1 MVDMSN
7 YNKIAPYYDYLAF
20 LVFGHTQRKAV
31 SCLLKDIPSGS
42 RVLIAGGGT
51 GKILEDISRLP
62 NKNFTVVYIE
72 KSIRMLERAKRRK
85 ITINNITFIHQDIL
99 TFRSDTA
106 FDCIITP
113 FLLDNFSQHE
123 AAHLITMLSC
133 QLDKEGIWIDTDFRH
148 VNNRFQFALTPL
160 IRIMYWFFS
169 WAGEVKA
176 QALPPIDALFET
188 AGYKAMKSETF
199 YKGLIR
205 TVLYA
210 K

>member
-1 MVDMSN
+1 MSN

-20 LVFGHTQRKAV
+20 LVFGNTQRKAV
-31 SCLLKDIPSGS
+31 SYLLKDIPSGS
-42 RVLIAGGGT
+42 KVLIAGGGT
-51 GKILEDISRLP
+51 GKILEDISRLL
-62 NKNFTVVYIE
+62 NKDFTVVYIE
-72 KSIRMLERAKRRK
+72 KSIRMLDSARRRK
-85 ITINNITFIHQDIL
+85 VSIENITFIHQDIL

-113 FLLDNFSQHE
+113 FLLDNFSDYE
-123 AAHLITMLSC
+123 AAHLITKLSC

-160 IRIMYWFFS
+160 IQIMYWFFS
-169 WAGEVKA
+169 WAGEVKTH
-176 QALPPIDALFET
+176 ALPPIDALFET
-188 AGYKAMKSETF
+188 AGYKATKSETF

-205 TVLYA
+205 TVLYT